1 MPNRLGITPEDEG
14 DVVGSAMPQ
23 FGHFD
28 GGVAP
33 SVLLRQRVIE
43 GLHGPFDLFVV
54 LHGNTS
60 LPAWC
65 GYHTTTLQ
73 GVCPLHLKKSGS
85 YFVSNPKGY
94 TQLFR
99 NGIVEAVRV
108 YTSPPQGYPSISIP
122 SVSYE
127 KKIIQD
133 LEQYLALTKLL
144 DLSTPIVIALSFTN
158 TKGCLLHL
166 NAERGGPRGPLSV
179 DRLVIREVR
188 MNTLEEEPST
198 VLRPV
203 FDMVW
208 NAFGAERS
216 YNYDDKGK
224 WVGS

>member
-85 YFVSNPKGY
+85 YFVSNPKRSGKPCIRGLRITVIDVLEY
-94 TQLFR
+94 LASGMREDELLADF
-99 NGIVEAVRV
+99 
-108 YTSPPQGYPSISIP
+108 P
-122 SVSYE
+122 
-127 KKIIQD
+127 D
-133 LEQYLALTKLL
+133 LEHEDIRACLAF
-144 DLSTPIVIALSFTN
+144 A
-158 TKGCLLHL
+158 
-166 NAERGGPRGPLSV
+166 AER
-179 DRLVIREVR
+179 
-188 MNTLEEEPST
+188 
-198 VLRPV
+198 
-203 FDMVW
+203 
-208 NAFGAERS
+208 ERHRAL
-216 YNYDDKGK
+216 
-224 WVGS
+224 